1 MSLADMHTARKQFIE
16 KLMHERDR
24 FELTLN
30 RVGYTRR
37 MTLKGV
43 SGKWSIKDVLAHILA
58 YELYIADRMN
68 EIMHN
73 EPYTPCKTRTALDA
87 FLDQFGYPDF
97 GSPLLDDDA
106 PNEWV
111 VERYKNVSLEDVVTQ
126 EIQAFTTIVE
136 LLEILPEKLIAEHTL
151 LDRVAN
157 NTYKHYRE
165 HLRDIRHWLK
175 MQSVNS

>member
-1 MSLADMHTARKQFIE
+1 MTRKPFIE
-16 KLMHERDR
+16 KLLHERDR

-43 SGKWSIKDVLAHILA
+43 SGKWSIKDVLAHILS

-68 EIMHN
+68 EIMHG
-73 EPYTPCKTRTALDA
+73 EAYIPCKTRTALDA
-87 FLDQFGYPDF
+87 FLDHFGYPDF

-111 VERYKNVSLEDVVTQ
+111 VGRYKNVPLEDVVAQ
-126 EIQAFTTIVE
+126 EIQAFNTIVE
-136 LLEILPEKLIAEHTL
+136 LLEKMPEKMIAEHHL

-175 MQSVNS
+175 TQAVNSNSSSAR